1 MRIAITQRVIENETY
16 AERRDALSHDWS
28 NYLGEVF
35 PGCVVLPVPNIPAN
49 VSAWL
54 DSLEIDAVLLSNGND
69 WLDAPDRDQVEK
81 VILEHALGK
90 KIPVFGV
97 CRGLQVLNVLFGGDL
112 ESALPNVTDQN
123 HVAKNHPVRLLDSVF
138 IDLAEAEQITVNS
151 YHNQGVVNKG
161 LAPDLKAFA
170 IAEDGVVEG
179 IYHPQQAVMAIQWH
193 PERSSSSA
201 QFDARVV
208 KEFFTEGAFWR

>member
-1 MRIAITQRVIENETY
+1 MQIAITQRVIENETY

-28 NYLGEVF
+28 NYLCKVF
-35 PGCVVLPVPNIPAN
+35 PGCAVLPVPNTPSN
-49 VSAWL
+49 VSGWF

-69 WLDAPDRDQVEK
+69 WLDAPDRDQTEK
-81 VILEHALGK
+81 VILEQALEM
-90 KIPVFGV
+90 KIPVLGV

-112 ESALPNVTDQN
+112 ENALPDVTDLN
-123 HVAKNHPVRLLDSVF
+123 HVARNHQVRLLDSVF
-138 IDLAEAEQITVNS
+138 IDLAKAEQVSVNS

-170 IAEDGVVEG
+170 MAEDDVVEG

-193 PERSSSSA
+193 PERNGSSA
-201 QFDARVV
+201 QFDALIM
-208 KEFFTEGAFWR
+208 KKFFTEGAFWR